1 MHGGDACCCGGGA
14 QITKTALILVGDVLA
29 APGYERSK
37 LYDPGFTTGY
47 RKAKKE
53 QGETK

>member
-1 MHGGDACCCGGGA
+1 MHGGDACCGGG
-14 QITKTALILVGDVLA
+14 GDVLA